1 MLRVCVCV
9 CVLLMHPLVLF
20 LRAFHL
26 IMGRLW
32 LGLFFYSV
40 VLSNSG
46 PSLLM
51 FEGGSA
57 VAAVE

>member
-1 MLRVCVCV
+1 MCLCIADASFSSFSSCFSSHHGTFVAGAV
-9 CVLLMHPLVLF
+9 
-20 LRAFHL
+20 
-26 IMGRLW
+26 
-32 LGLFFYSV
+32 FFYSV
-40 VLSNSG
+40 VLSNSD

>member
-1 MLRVCVCV
+1 MCV

-40 VLSNSG
+40 VLSNSD